1 MNYRIL
7 SFLLCWAAA
16 AGAQTLPNP
25 GFENWVSIGVAC
37 EDPEFWNT
45 PNGGVALFGVCSATR
60 ETTDAYSGSASVKLT
75 TILLPV
81 VGIRAPAA
89 LSNGILVVNA
99 SDPFNSTVQG
109 GSPIWGRPDA
119 LIGYYRYE
127 PQGGDSLTIRVRLFD
142 LVGSDTLLI
151 AEDEFFSSAAT
162 GSAYELFNLPINY
175 LSSEDADLAQVL
187 IRSTRNTAN
196 ATVGTTLWLDEL
208 RFTGISSAPQQEA
221 LPFGFDLYPN
231 PASDWLHLDNSHAR
245 LGRAAVFNSAGSL
258 VLEYPLASGANR
270 LDVRELAP
278 GLYTLRLYDTGGR
291 AVGVSRLQIL
301 R

>member
-1 MNYRIL
+1 MKYTFF
-7 SFLLCWAAA
+7 FLLLGCAAVA
-16 AGAQTLPNP
+16 STQTLPNP

-45 PNGGVALFGVCSATR
+45 PNGGVSLFGVCSATR
-60 ETTDAYSGSASVKLT
+60 ETGAPYSGSASVKLT
-75 TILLPV
+75 TILIPV

-119 LIGYYRYE
+119 LTGYYRYE

-142 LVGSDTLLI
+142 IAGSDTVLI

-162 GSAYELFNLPINY
+162 GSDYELFNLPINY
-175 LSSEDADLAQVL
+175 LSLEDADLAQVL

-196 ATVGTTLWLDEL
+196 ATVGTTLWLDDL
-208 RFTGISSAPQQEA
+208 RFTGISGLSDQGG
-221 LPFGFDLYPN
+221 LPFGFNLYPN
-231 PASDWLHLDNSHAR
+231 PASDWLHIDNSQGR
-245 LGRAAVFNSAGSL
+245 LGRITLLNSAGAL
-258 VLEYPLASGANR
+258 VLQNALHAGSNR
-270 LDVRELAP
+270 LDVHDLPA
-278 GLYTLRLYDTGGR
+278 GLYTLRMTDTGER
-291 AVGVSRLQIL
+291 VVGSSRIQIL